1 MIFTLVTPQIY
12 GNTKVP
18 WYLNVEVRD
27 DKFHF
32 FYLFKQP
39 QYLYGVLIYVIN
51 HRRRLYYSKKKYCI
65 IKQLITYNIKFVRHG
80 DGIIS
85 G

>member
-1 MIFTLVTPQIY
+1 MIFTLVAPPIY
-12 GNTKVP
+12 GDTKVL
-18 WYLNVEVRD
+18 WYLNVEVIGE
-27 DKFHF
+27 KFHF

-51 HRRRLYYSKKKYCI
+51 HRRRFYYSKKKCCI

-80 DGIIS
+80 DDIIS